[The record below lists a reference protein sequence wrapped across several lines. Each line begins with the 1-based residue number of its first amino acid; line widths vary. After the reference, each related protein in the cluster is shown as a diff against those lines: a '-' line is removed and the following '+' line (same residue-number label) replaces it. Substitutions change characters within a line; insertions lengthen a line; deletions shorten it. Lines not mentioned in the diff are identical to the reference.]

1 MGDLGLGV
9 FSFQSRQEVSGEG
22 PKKKIRP
29 PGGPGLDYAMATKT
43 GGGLLRPRS
52 GISDGSVEEGRRPDP
67 GRRTAARSDLR
78 AAGAALPSE
87 SEAGPECDSGRSGA
101 AVDGA
106 QARAEL
112 ELRSSGARGQSQ
124 PGVSDVHAH
133 RDRNGAR
140 RQDPGKV
147 GTSPGEQNR
156 GADSS
161 ATGGDCRST
170 SCGGREKDAPRYNGN
185 GSEHSLSNRQQS
197 VGGWDAGA
205 DPDHEADQ
213 RPGRRAR
220 DTIAGSAANDRIPG
234 NGNCPA
240 QPVQGSGAEKED
252 AGEIPGVGALDA
264 TGTEPGA
271 AVLGGDP
278 QRSEACGESE
288 TASGTWGEET
298 GVGCDDSDSP
308 HASLRC
314 GSPPRT

>member
-1 MGDLGLGV
+1 MEKLG
-9 FSFQSRQEVSGEG
+9 QE
-22 PKKKIRP
+22 
-29 PGGPGLDYAMATKT
+29 Y
-43 GGGLLRPRS
+43 
-52 GISDGSVEEGRRPDP
+52 RR
-67 GRRTAARSDLR
+67 R
-78 AAGAALPSE
+78 ASPVQCHI
-87 SEAGPECDSGRSGA
+87 PI
-101 AVDGA
+101 
-106 QARAEL
+106 
-112 ELRSSGARGQSQ
+112 
-124 PGVSDVHAH
+124 PF
-133 RDRNGAR
+133 RDRGMNLLNTTFLTSA

-161 ATGGDCRST
+161 ATGGNCLST

-205 DPDHEADQ
+205 DQDHEADQ

-288 TASGTWGEET
+288 TASGTAGEET
-298 GVGCDDSDSP
+298 GVGCDE
-308 HASLRC
+308 ALVKKVVFKRFM
-314 GSPPRT
+314 PRSRK